1 MCFVDLSAWGI
12 YKGLEDYTHSW
23 RVCGCY
29 YTYLISSQNCLVMLL
44 HMHAL
49 CVAWKTTMITGNSLI
64 LNMDVSQLESCH
76 TQTGLSE
83 FKKKIQSFNIQ
94 VNLPIIWNS
103 VYTSCSPINFPKSID
118 LKTLV
123 ESTILSIVIVT
134 VLHNA

>member
-23 RVCGCY
+23 RVFGCY

-49 CVAWKTTMITGNSLI
+49 CLAWKTTMITGNSLI

-76 TQTGLSE
+76 AQTGLSE
-83 FKKKIQSFNIQ
+83 LKKKNTIIQHSGKSADNMKFSLHLMFSYKFSKINWLKNTCWEYNI
-94 VNLPIIWNS
+94 
-103 VYTSCSPINFPKSID
+103 INCNCYC
-118 LKTLV
+118 
-123 ESTILSIVIVT
+123 VT
-134 VLHNA
+134 